1 MRWVL
6 VGVSCVCFCRSDQ
19 SHSCDETIYM
29 SNMVFQVL
37 GTSFFPQLDGKTSR
51 DHCSGLDL
59 PF

>member
-6 VGVSCVCFCRSDQ
+6 VGVSCVCFCRS
-19 SHSCDETIYM
+19 DETIYM